1 VRAGELQF
9 DAGRRSLQQLI
20 QLRDSRQAIAQR
32 HADQVHRL
40 LAARMRQAA
49 LTGNLLP
56 ALGLG
61 N

>member
-1 VRAGELQF
+1 
-9 DAGRRSLQQLI
+9 
-20 QLRDSRQAIAQR
+20 
-32 HADQVHRL
+32 VHRL